1 MMHPKKRPRK
11 RKRRKLPTDR
21 RLETAAET
29 PPVPP
34 QPTRPPLFGPTKP
47 PPATTEEKIRRKAR
61 TDHTELHAY
70 EQQFLPEKKE
80 GKIDR

>member
-34 QPTRPPLFGPTKP
+34 QPTRPPLFGPAKLP
-47 PPATTEEKIRRKAR
+47 SATTDEKTRRKAR
-61 TDHTELHAY
+61 IDHAELHAY
-70 EQQFLPEKKE
+70 EQQFLP
-80 GKIDR
+80 GKRRQN